1 MHRDFRK
8 PLIMM
13 TPKSLLR
20 HKYCVSNLDDFN
32 KENSFHR
39 VLWDHAIDPKLK
51 GFIKLK
57 EPKKIQ
63 KVILFRF
70 FIILQVFTKPLSI

>member
-8 PLIMM
+8 PLIIM

-20 HKYCVSNLDDFN
+20 NKYCVSNLEDFS
-32 KENSFHR
+32 KKNSFHR
-39 VLWDHAIDPKLK
+39 VLWDHAIDPKTE

-57 EPKKIQ
+57 KVQ
-63 KVILFRF
+63 KLEKLFYVLVKFIL
-70 FIILQVFTKPLSI
+70 IY